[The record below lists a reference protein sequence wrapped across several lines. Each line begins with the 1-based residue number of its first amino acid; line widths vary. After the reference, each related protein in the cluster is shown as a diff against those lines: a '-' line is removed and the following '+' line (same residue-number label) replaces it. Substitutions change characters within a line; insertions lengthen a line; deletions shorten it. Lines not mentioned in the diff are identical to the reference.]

1 MNFASSFVLILT
13 PIDNSAVN
21 NHNLLFVII
30 PVNYMRYAYILLLG
44 AVGLVKTAS
53 AQTAATN
60 INFIDYQR
68 GFPRIN
74 DAMRKKEDTLMKQF
88 EEKKLAWPA
97 RYIYIRSFKYDSQI
111 EVWVKQDLN
120 DKFALF
126 KTYRVCAMA
135 GSLGPKRMAG
145 DYQVPEGFYYINEF
159 NPKSNYHLSLGLNY
173 PNASDRVLSDSLMP
187 GGDIYIHGSCVT
199 TGCIPVNNEQIEEL
213 YILAAHAKSEGQDFI
228 PVHIFPIRFDNARSS
243 EYLKKYIKDFPEYL
257 PLADE
262 LKHAYTY
269 FERTRK
275 LPVIMVSKK
284 GEYVVDGIIPKIEPA
299 PVVKKERRPL
309 KTYNQEEISTVVERL
324 PVFPGG
330 NDKFQAF
337 IDKLGKDMAPYLG
350 QQQKTFAMVEFVI
363 NKEGKVIYAN
373 VIKGGNDDLNDH
385 LIEAFENMPQWTPAV
400 KHEQTVAVKLKQ
412 TIFIEKPETQ
422 VVGAAH

>member
-1 MNFASSFVLILT
+1 
-13 PIDNSAVN
+13 
-21 NHNLLFVII
+21 
-30 PVNYMRYAYILLLG
+30 MRYLYLLLLAALG
-44 AVGLVKTAS
+44 QQTAT
-53 AQTAATN
+53 AQTAAASF
-60 INFIDYQR
+60 NFFEYQR
-68 GFPRIN
+68 SFPRIN
-74 DAMRKKEDTLMKQF
+74 DALKHKEDTLMKQF
-88 EEKKLAWPA
+88 RDKRLSWPA
-97 RYIYIRSFKYDSQI
+97 RDIYIRSFKYDSQI
-111 EVWVKQDLN
+111 EVWVKQELN
-120 DKFALF
+120 EKFSLF

-135 GSLGPKRMAG
+135 GALGPKRMQG

-173 PNASDRVLSDSLMP
+173 PNASDKILSDSLMP

-213 YILAAHAKSEGQDFI
+213 YILAAHAKNEGQDFI
-228 PVHIFPIRFDNARSS
+228 PVHIFPIRFENPRSS
-243 EYLKKYIKDFPEYL
+243 EYLKKYVKDFPEYRY
-257 PLADE
+257 LADE

-269 FERTRK
+269 FEKTRK

-284 GEYVVDGIIPKIEPA
+284 GDYVVDGIIPKEKEVPL
-299 PVVKKERRPL
+299 VKKVRRPL
-309 KTYNQEEISTVVERL
+309 KTYDQNEISAVVERL

-330 NDKFQAF
+330 NDKFQVF
-337 IDKLGKDMAPYLG
+337 IDKLSKDMATYLLHD
-350 QQQKTFAMVEFVI
+350 QAKTFAMVEFVI
-363 NKEGKVIYAN
+363 DKAGKVIYAN

-422 VVGAAH
+422 VISRQ